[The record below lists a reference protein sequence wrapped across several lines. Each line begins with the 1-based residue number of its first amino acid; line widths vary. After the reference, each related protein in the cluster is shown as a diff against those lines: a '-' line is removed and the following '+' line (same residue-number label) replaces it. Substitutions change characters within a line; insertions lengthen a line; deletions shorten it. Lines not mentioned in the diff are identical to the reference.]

1 MKVLIG
7 GGGTGGHLVP
17 GIALY
22 KEFAKHNVELLY
34 VLSDRDKAYDI
45 FELLKSDERI
55 CVSLTGISRRLSIST
70 IKQLFSIF
78 NAWRQVFKK
87 IKQFNPDFMVITGG
101 YLSNIVA
108 LSALLMRKPLYILE
122 QNSVAGITNRFWA
135 HFAKN
140 IFTTF
145 PSPKFIPLHKE
156 IYTGNPLLYKELLSL
171 EESCALLEL
180 SSSTKPIIG
189 ISGGSQGSQIINNLV
204 LKIIPFLIEKGY
216 QIVWS
221 LGTKEYERFDKE
233 NLLSSLDPYQENI
246 KIYRFITRMDA
257 FWSASR
263 LVLARSGAGTVS
275 ESLLFRTPSLFI
287 PIFQSPDNHQ
297 YLNAK
302 FLKDM
307 SCAEI
312 LEEPTLTEQKLLE
325 IIIMMMSNQE
335 YYHNNFFIREEDPA
349 STIVSFLLLQ

>member
-17 GIALY
+17 GVALY
-22 KEFAKHNVELLY
+22 KEFKKHDVELLY

-45 FELLKSDERI
+45 SNLLEMDERI
-55 CVSLTGISRRLSIST
+55 FVSLTGISRKLSFST

-78 NAWRQVFKK
+78 TAWRQVFKK

-108 LSALLMRKPLYILE
+108 LSAFLMKKPLYILE
-122 QNSVAGITNRFWA
+122 QNSAAGITNRVWA
-135 HFAKN
+135 IFAKN

-145 PSPKFIPLHKE
+145 PSPRFIPLNKV
-156 IYTGNPLLYKELLSL
+156 IQTGNPLLYTELLNVK
-171 EESCALLEL
+171 EACTLLEL
-180 SSSTKPIIG
+180 PSLTKPVIG
-189 ISGGSQGSQIINNLV
+189 ISGGSQGSQKINDLV
-204 LKIIPFLIEKGY
+204 LKIIPSLIEKGY

-221 LGTKEYERFDKE
+221 LGTNEYERFNKQ
-233 NLLSSLDPYQENI
+233 NLLSQLEQYQDSV
-246 KIYRFITRMDA
+246 KVYRFITRMDA
-257 FWSASR
+257 FWSASSI
-263 LVLARSGAGTVS
+263 VLARSGAGTVS
-275 ESLLFRTPSLFI
+275 ESLLFKTPSLFI

-302 FLKDM
+302 FLKDQ

-325 IIIMMMSNQE
+325 TIIMMMDNQE
-335 YYHNNFFIREEDPA
+335 QYRSNFPVKEENPA
-349 STIVSFLLLQ
+349 QIILSFLLSK